1 MADPVYWSIAI
12 KTWLR
17 NSNRI
22 WDEIP
27 KKQFRKT
34 SLRDKKNLFGQKI
47 LTTIEDIGIW
57 KRLKHQVKWTT
68 GNVQKATIIIL
79 GVWTFEPNHVN
90 VQHQNLWHCLFEE
103 VKPLT
108 TQDHQ
113 STITEIKMFDC
124 LISIFRMLF
133 NFGSLWIL
141 VGNVK
146 TFDHLISNIAI
157 FLNRQQ
163 KYEKEPDFWL
173 TTKIIKLQD
182 YETEFRRTVWK
193 RKEYLI
199 KVEVSWEGH
208 RNLKKIFT

>member
-1 MADPVYWSIAI
+1 MCI
-12 KTWLR
+12 R
-17 NSNRI
+17 
-22 WDEIP
+22 
-27 KKQFRKT
+27 
-34 SLRDKKNLFGQKI
+34 KKNFHVSCTWYKS
-47 LTTIEDIGIW
+47 W
-57 KRLKHQVKWTT
+57 SKYFWTSRWNRHCCNQ
-68 GNVQKATIIIL
+68 NVQLPNLHFQNGIL
-79 GVWTFEPNHVN
+79 
-90 VQHQNLWHCLFEE
+90 
-103 VKPLT
+103 
-108 TQDHQ
+108 
-113 STITEIKMFDC
+113 
-124 LISIFRMLF
+124 
-133 NFGSLWIL
+133 NFGSLCIL

-146 TFDHLISNIAI
+146 SFDHLISNIAI